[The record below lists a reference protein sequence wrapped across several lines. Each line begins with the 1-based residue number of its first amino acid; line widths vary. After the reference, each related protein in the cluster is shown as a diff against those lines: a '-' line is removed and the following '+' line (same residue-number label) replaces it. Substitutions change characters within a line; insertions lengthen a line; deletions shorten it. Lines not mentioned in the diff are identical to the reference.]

1 MARFAPP
8 DKLVFTRAG
17 SLYAITFDTERV
29 ETAGQPVLVMEG
41 VGGDPSSGAGY
52 FDLSRTGDLIYVEG
66 AITAAR
72 SNVVLIDREGQRTTL
87 PIEPRGFFHP
97 RFSPDGESMAFA
109 VGVGSLGVGGDIW
122 VYSFRD
128 QGLRRVSFGGS
139 DIYPLWRPDG
149 VEIAFIRSSDSSLAS
164 KAADGSGD
172 ARVLLPSTAETLLPE
187 SWTPD
192 HGTIALSRTGA
203 STDVQLLAVEQQE
216 LHLFAEDASAPTIS
230 PDGRWLAYSS
240 PASGNS
246 TVYVRRVDGD
256 GKWQVSPSIG
266 GYPRWSAD
274 GRKLFYIALRDADRP
289 VMEVD
294 VVEGDTFRSSM
305 PRVVVP
311 DTKRYLT
318 STAPVVNWDTD
329 GERFAFVE
337 LMRDEETLFRVEVAL
352 NWARQL
358 KDVSP

>member
-1 MARFAPP
+1 M
-8 DKLVFTRAG
+8 
-17 SLYAITFDTERV
+17 
-29 ETAGQPVLVMEG
+29 
-41 VGGDPSSGAGY
+41 
-52 FDLSRTGDLIYVEG
+52 
-66 AITAAR
+66 
-72 SNVVLIDREGQRTTL
+72 
-87 PIEPRGFFHP
+87 
-97 RFSPDGESMAFA
+97 
-109 VGVGSLGVGGDIW
+109 
-122 VYSFRD
+122 
-128 QGLRRVSFGGS
+128 
-139 DIYPLWRPDG
+139 
-149 VEIAFIRSSDSSLAS
+149 
-164 KAADGSGD
+164 
-172 ARVLLPSTAETLLPE
+172 
-187 SWTPD
+187 
-192 HGTIALSRTGA
+192 
-203 STDVQLLAVEQQE
+203 AVEQQE